1 VKVILT
7 SDVPNIGQ
15 AGEVKK
21 VADGY
26 ARNYLIPK
34 GMAVRATRGA
44 MKDFE
49 RRQATQAKKQE
60 RQAKRAER
68 LTERLSA
75 TTLTFEAKAGSTGRL
90 YGSVTKAEILEALER
105 ELGESFDKREVTLP
119 EPIREVGEHFVSIRL
134 MAGVEPQ
141 FRVLVKPEGGELS
154 EAVEPEE
161 EPAPEGE
168 QVQAEEA

>member
-49 RRQATQAKKQE
+49 RRQATQTKKQE

-75 TTLTFEAKAGSTGRL
+75 TTLIFEAKAGSTGRL
-90 YGSVTKAEILEALER
+90 YGSVTKAEVLEALER
-105 ELGESFDKREVTLP
+105 ELGESFDKREITLP

-141 FRVLVKPEGGELS
+141 FRVLVKPEGGELP